1 MNHLPEGWGRPRDDV
16 YGAYDY
22 SFVAASQPNT
32 HTQSPVVTGTS
43 VVAMKFNGGVV
54 IAADNLASYGSLA
67 RFTDMER
74 LRQVGTH
81 TVVGASGDVSD
92 MQHIFTKTL
101 ENLMISEEYQSDD
114 GHRLRAKHVYS
125 YLSRVLYQRRNKFD
139 PLWNVLLV
147 AGWDDGKPF
156 LASAD
161 LLGTTFSAPALASGF
176 GAHLAI
182 PLLRRVAPDE
192 AAVEGITRERAIEVV
207 GECMKVLFYRDAR
220 SMNKY
225 TMAVITGGKDDD
237 GKEKVDIEWEKDI
250 ELKQQ
255 SWKFAERIKGYGAQA
270 V

>member
-1 MNHLPEGWGRPRDDV
+1 MNHLPEAWGRPRDDI
-16 YGAYDY
+16 YGAYDH
-22 SFVAASQPNT
+22 SHLAASMPNQ

-43 VVAMKFNGGVV
+43 VVALKYNGGVV

-67 RFTDMER
+67 RFTDIER

-81 TVVGASGDVSD
+81 TVVGASGDISD
-92 MQHIFTKTL
+92 MQFLFEKQL
-101 ENLMISEEYQSDD
+101 ENLIITEEYQND
-114 GHRLRAKHVYS
+114 GHHLRAKHVYS
-125 YLSRVLYQRRNKFD
+125 YLSRVLYARRGKFD

-161 LLGTTFSAPALASGF
+161 LLGTTFSAPALASGY
-176 GAHLAI
+176 GAHLAV
-182 PLLRRVAPDE
+182 PLLRRVVPDE
-192 AAVEGITRERAIEVV
+192 AAVASVTREKAIEVV

-225 TMAVITGGKDDD
+225 SMAIVSGEGDN
-237 GKEKVDIEWEKDI
+237 VDIEWRKNV

-255 SWKFAERIKGYGAQA
+255 SWKFAEGIRGYGAQ
-270 V
+270 VV